1 MGSPIVPQILEESS
15 IMQHKRVVMKRKVD
29 DLYLTIACLNIGFQ
43 KEISELDTLRDYT
56 KNLMRNR
63 DIEFLTGRNLFFRT
77 LLERGIFTDTQ
88 DIINGGA
95 MIHVEVLRFMSQ
107 YSRNLIGGSFP
118 WNETGRINEYA
129 SSSDL
134 YLNSGDNAIMK
145 ALSGMMSKDNSILNR
160 DGGLS
165 KYGLRALHMYL
176 SPWGLKREYL
186 ITIRHAT

>member
-1 MGSPIVPQILEESS
+1 
-15 IMQHKRVVMKRKVD
+15 MKREVD
-29 DLYLTIACLNIGFQ
+29 DLYLTISCLNIGFQ
-43 KEISELDTLRDYT
+43 KEISELDTLRDYA

-63 DIEFLTGRNLFFRT
+63 DMEFLTDRNLFFRT

-95 MIHVEVLRFMSQ
+95 MIHVEVLRFMLQ
-107 YSRNLIGGSFP
+107 FSRNPISGSFS
-118 WNETGRINEYA
+118 WDKTGRINEYA

-145 ALSGMMSKDNSILNR
+145 ALSGIMSRDNSILNR

-165 KYGLRALHMYL
+165 KYGLRALYTYL
-176 SPWGLKREYL
+176 SPRGLKRKYL
-186 ITIRHAT
+186 TTMRHAT